1 MVLDLRSSVIV
12 GVSLIPVKREQKS
25 VPYGM
30 TRKKA
35 CLSNLLSSLNL
46 RNISFSVLFSSC
58 CPELM
63 VPLS

>member
-1 MVLDLRSSVIV
+1 MVLDLRSSAIV

-25 VPYGM
+25 APCGM
-30 TRKKA
+30 TRKEA

-46 RNISFSVLFSSC
+46 RNIFVVVVLFRSC

-63 VPLS
+63 VL